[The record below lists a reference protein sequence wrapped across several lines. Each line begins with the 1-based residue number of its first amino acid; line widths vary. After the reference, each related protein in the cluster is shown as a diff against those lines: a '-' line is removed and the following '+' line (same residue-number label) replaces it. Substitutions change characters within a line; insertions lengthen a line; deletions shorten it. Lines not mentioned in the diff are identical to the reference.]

1 MKKAVF
7 ILAVAL
13 VVSLVC
19 NYKQCTQNDV
29 VGDTVTVERIDTQY
43 ITKTDT
49 MPVVKYERVTE
60 YVTIPCP
67 GDTADTAVVLPVV
80 QRTFTDDSTYTAYV
94 SGVQY
99 EELPKLDSIFVLQ
112 RTIYKEVERT
122 ITVNNQPRISLSVQ
136 TGVGVGVFSR
146 KPDIYIGLGVQW
158 KITK

>member
-13 VVSLVC
+13 IISLVC
-19 NYKQCTQNDV
+19 NYRQCTNDAPTA
-29 VGDTVTVERIDTQY
+29 DTITVERTDTVY
-43 ITKTDT
+43 HTTVDT

-67 GDTADTAVVLPVV
+67 GDAADTAVVLPVV

-99 EELPKLDSIFVLQ
+99 NCFPRLDSITVQQ
-112 RTIYKEVERT
+112 RYIYHEIERN
-122 ITVNNQPRISLSVQ
+122 ITVEQKRRLRLGVQ
-136 TGVGVGVFSR
+136 AGAGIGVFSR
-146 KPDIYIGLGVQW
+146 KPDIYIGIGLQW
-158 KITK
+158 